1 MDATK
6 LGAPINKGALVD
18 QVIERITN
26 ALIHKEL
33 KPGDQLPTE
42 TELTT
47 SLGVGRSSVREAI
60 KVLQAMGVVEVRRG
74 EGTFVAT
81 KASGSALNPMLY
93 QLLIEPGTMQDI
105 MELRLMFE
113 PAYSVMAARNATAED
128 LKQIS
133 RVQHDFENLA
143 NQGVQTGEDDMKF
156 HHAILQATHNPYVI
170 RIGEIILKIF
180 IESVSKSVRQVP
192 QKAVEDHRRI
202 CEAIKNKNEDEV
214 REAVIHSFRGW
225 IDYQR

>member
-113 PAYSVMAARNATAED
+113 PAYSVMAARNATPED
-128 LKQIS
+128 LEQIS

-202 CEAIKNKNEDEV
+202 CEAIKNKNEVEV
-214 REAVIHSFRGW
+214 RDAVIHSFRGW

>member
-113 PAYSVMAARNATAED
+113 PAYSVMAARNATPED
-128 LKQIS
+128 LERIS

-202 CEAIKNKNEDEV
+202 CEAIKNKNEVEV